1 MSELGGNEEG
11 VGGRADSL
19 NFFEVILS
27 SLRENHLGGK
37 KIFFF
42 LSLPTHTCDVV
53 CVGGRIFYRS
63 HTGKSWGV
71 FFGQEVTLRSWGNWK
86 PLEK

>member
-27 SLRENHLGGK
+27 SLRENHLGEK
-37 KIFFF
+37 KRFFFF

-53 CVGGRIFYRS
+53 CAGGRILHRS
-63 HTGKSWGV
+63 HTG
-71 FFGQEVTLRSWGNWK
+71 EEL
-86 PLEK
+86 

>member
-27 SLRENHLGGK
+27 SLRENHSGEK
-37 KIFFF
+37 KNFFF
-42 LSLPTHTCDVV
+42 FSVSAHPHL
-53 CVGGRIFYRS
+53 
-63 HTGKSWGV
+63 
-71 FFGQEVTLRSWGNWK
+71 
-86 PLEK
+86 